1 MAASHNVPYRPTSGK
16 SPISKSGVLT
26 IHGFGVRVHVQSG
39 HLEIE
44 DGVGMERRKIRL
56 ARVGHCLKRL
66 VCISEEGFITLS
78 ALKWLADVGASLV
91 MLNRTGKVLFVTG
104 PAAPSDARLRRS
116 QALALGDGVGL
127 EISRTLINA
136 KLEGQER
143 FVRERLND
151 PVTANVIAGFRERLP
166 AAETFEVI
174 RRLEAHA
181 AVSYF
186 GAWRS
191 IPVLWPTADLRRI
204 PSHWNTVGARHS
216 PISGG
221 PRLAITPVHAI
232 LNYCFA
238 LLESESRLALAAL
251 GLDPGLGLGLHTDT
265 PNRDSLALDVLEPVR
280 PQVESW
286 LFGLVTSEPLRRA
299 DFFETATG
307 NCRLMSHFCAKLSPT
322 AAAWGKLIAPW
333 AEYVARTLWTRTSQS
348 KARRPLS
355 TPLTQQH
362 RREAKDRPSFP
373 TVEIIPKPDRLCRGC
388 GKQIRRDKRFC
399 AACGVTVTREN
410 FDVGRKAAQRAES
423 LAKRSA
429 TQRITNKPSKIGTP
443 RACPVG

>member
-1 MAASHNVPYRPTSGK
+1 M
-16 SPISKSGVLT
+16 
-26 IHGFGVRVHVQSG
+26 
-39 HLEIE
+39 
-44 DGVGMERRKIRL
+44 
-56 ARVGHCLKRL
+56 
-66 VCISEEGFITLS
+66 
-78 ALKWLADVGASLV
+78 
-91 MLNRTGKVLFVTG
+91 
-104 PAAPSDARLRRS
+104 
-116 QALALGDGVGL
+116 
-127 EISRTLINA
+127 
-136 KLEGQER
+136 
-143 FVRERLND
+143 
-151 PVTANVIAGFRERLP
+151 
-166 AAETFEVI
+166 I

-186 GAWRS
+186 GAWRT

-204 PSHWNTVGARHS
+204 PSHLNTVGTRQS
-216 PISGG
+216 PLSGG

-238 LLESESRLALAAL
+238 LLESESRLALAVL

-286 LFGLVTSEPLRRA
+286 LFGLVTREPLRRA

-307 NCRLMSHFCAKLSPT
+307 NCRIMSHFCAKLSPT
-322 AAAWGKLIAPW
+322 APAWGKLVAPW
-333 AEYVARTLWTRTSQS
+333 AEYVASTLWTSQS
-348 KARRPLS
+348 KARRPLP

-362 RREAKDRPSFP
+362 RRQAKDRPSFP
-373 TVEIIPKPDRLCRGC
+373 PVEIPEPDRPCRGC

-399 AACGVTVTREN
+399 AACGVTFTHEN

-429 TQRITNKPSKIGTP
+429 TQRIHKHAIQNWDPSGLPGWLTRDVYVKRVQPALAGVAKSRIRSTLGVSEPYSSDIWAGKCVPHPRHWHLLAQLAGIASDTTP
-443 RACPVG
+443 PKN